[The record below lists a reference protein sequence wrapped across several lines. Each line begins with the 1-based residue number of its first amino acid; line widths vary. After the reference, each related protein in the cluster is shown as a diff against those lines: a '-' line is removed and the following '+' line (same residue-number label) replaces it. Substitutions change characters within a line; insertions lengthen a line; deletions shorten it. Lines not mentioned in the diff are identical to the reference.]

1 MMMGYNYILHFI
13 NFAFNIEIM
22 KDFLTT
28 LIIKDDTNIGRSFS
42 IYFYSMWWAVVTLT
56 TVGYGDV
63 YPITVG
69 GKIFT
74 SFIVLIGIGLVA
86 VPTRF
91 IASALTKVVVKNNQ
105 LRNPTPLPTISHM
118 LLKSTGYVFVFR

>member
-1 MMMGYNYILHFI
+1 MIRILVEVFQ
-13 NFAFNIEIM
+13 
-22 KDFLTT
+22 
-28 LIIKDDTNIGRSFS
+28 S
-42 IYFYSMWWAVVTLT
+42 IFYSMWWAVVTLT

-86 VPTRF
+86 VPTGF